1 MARLPQFQRPD
12 VQALKARLQKLIP
25 AKLDLSRLRLSD
37 RQAERVALYA
47 AAIAKLARDQLRA
60 EWTGSPP
67 HRWLIARPKP
77 TGLAAAPVERRPARE
92 RRGKAI
98 AGGRFVFDGL
108 VLEIGPG
115 GDPWNRPAPSRAF
128 AEALHAMDWLPDI
141 LAVEG
146 GAPTALGLVKGW
158 MAVFGGWNAFSWSG
172 LPLERRVRNLAC
184 AAKPLLAAADG
195 AAGAALLDSLAR
207 QARHLLLV
215 GGDETRRAERAAAA
229 ATAGAVLGGQAGES
243 LMEKSLKQLDKALP
257 ETVLPDGG
265 HASRAPE
272 AGLELL
278 LDLTALDDALAQRG
292 RAPPRELVRAI
303 DRLAAAVRRFT
314 LPDGRL
320 AALQGG
326 EEADPERIA
335 AALAEDSPDG
345 VLPQSAPHTG
355 YEFLQGGQLLAVVDT
370 GAPAQGP
377 WSASACAQPLAMEV
391 TAGVDRLFV
400 GSAWSPRAPTTQAL
414 RLTPAASTAS
424 VSDSSCGHPLQGWL
438 ARVLGFRLEGAP
450 VQVRCRRHESDAAA
464 WLELSHDGWA
474 RTFGLIHERRL
485 YLDRDVDELRGE
497 DQLVEAG
504 EGALRPQK
512 RPVFLTV
519 RFQLHPEVKAS
530 LALDHKSILLQPRN
544 AKGGFGWWLRNDAPD
559 VSLEPAVRL
568 ADGRPHH
575 TSQIVLRCL
584 LGRSGTARIRW
595 KLSRADKGLAPPPP
609 MHKAEPNKVETGR
622 PDSGK
627 KAR

>member
-12 VQALKARLQKLIP
+12 AQAIKARLQKLIP
-25 AKLDLSRLRLSD
+25 SNFDLRLSD
-37 RQAERVALYA
+37 RRAERLGLYA
-47 AAIAKLARDQLRA
+47 AAIAKLAKDQLRA

-67 HRWLIARPKP
+67 HRWLIARPRP
-77 TGLAAAPVERRPARE
+77 TGLAAAPIERRPARE

-98 AGGRFVFDGL
+98 AAGRFVFDGL

-146 GAPTALGLVKGW
+146 GAATALHLVRGW

-184 AAKPLLAAADG
+184 AAGPLLAVADQ
-195 AAGAALLDSLAR
+195 AAGAAVLESLAR

-215 GGDETRRAERAAAA
+215 GGDETRGAERAAAA
-229 ATAGAVLGGQAGES
+229 ATAGAVLAGPAGEA
-243 LMEKSLKQLDKALP
+243 LMERGLMRLDKALA

-278 LDLTALDDALAQRG
+278 FDLIALDDALAQRG

-320 AALQGG
+320 VALQGG
-326 EEADPERIA
+326 EEADPARIA

-345 VLPQSAPHTG
+345 ALPESAPHSG
-355 YEFLQGGQLLAVVDT
+355 YEFLRGGQLMAVVDT
-370 GAPAQGP
+370 GAPASGP
-377 WSASACAQPLAMEV
+377 WSASACAQPLALEV
-391 TAGVDRLFV
+391 TVGADRLIV
-400 GSAWSPRAPTTQAL
+400 GSAWSLRAPTVQAV

-438 ARVLGFRLEGAP
+438 ASRPSSSKSAP
-450 VQVRCRRHESDAAA
+450 RM
-464 WLELSHDGWA
+464 
-474 RTFGLIHERRL
+474 
-485 YLDRDVDELRGE
+485 
-497 DQLVEAG
+497 
-504 EGALRPQK
+504 P
-512 RPVFLTV
+512 
-519 RFQLHPEVKAS
+519 
-530 LALDHKSILLQPRN
+530 
-544 AKGGFGWWLRNDAPD
+544 
-559 VSLEPAVRL
+559 
-568 ADGRPHH
+568 
-575 TSQIVLRCL
+575 
-584 LGRSGTARIRW
+584 
-595 KLSRADKGLAPPPP
+595 
-609 MHKAEPNKVETGR
+609 
-622 PDSGK
+622 
-627 KAR
+627 